1 MGMSRLAR
9 RIGVAAV
16 SVIVAFGVGQAEAVQ
31 TAIMDFEFLAG
42 ADNLKCQAPHNEC
55 TSIVAQNEQT
65 LGLPSG
71 SIELIGK
78 LATPGATFSELQAPF
93 NAPGV
98 DLSPSWTCDS
108 TGCTVQ
114 LDFSDLEFDWQIVKI
129 IAKAGW
135 GNFGATEQD
144 GVFVRSNAL
153 FGPPVDDIQQ
163 AKLPSSAIEAW
174 FDTANLPENRQNT
187 GRFSHIWIFGVRS
200 ESTTVPEPTTLLL
213 LGLGL
218 TGTAMAARRPR

>member
-1 MGMSRLAR
+1 MSRLAR
-9 RIGVAAV
+9 RLVLVAAAV
-16 SVIVAFGVGQAEAVQ
+16 MVALGVGHAEAVQ

-55 TSIVAQNEQT
+55 DAIVAANEDS
-65 LGLPSG
+65 LGLPAG

-78 LATPGATFSELQAPF
+78 LATPGATFSELQSPF
-93 NAPGV
+93 NEPGV
-98 DLSPSWTCDS
+98 NLNPSWACDS
-108 TGCTVQ
+108 SGCAVQ

-135 GNFGATEQD
+135 GNFGATEED
-144 GVFVRSNAL
+144 GVFVRSNPL
-153 FGPPVDDIQQ
+153 FGAPVDDIQR
-163 AKLPSSAIEAW
+163 ALITADAIEAW
-174 FDTANLPENRQNT
+174 FDTANLPENRQNV

-200 ESTTVPEPTTLLL
+200 EQTVPEPTTLVL

-218 TGTAMAARRPR
+218 AGLAVAGRRR